1 MKHNRITSLG
11 SMLLV
16 IMLLSSCNSKETTTA
31 IRKNIEDA
39 VFASGYIEQENQ
51 YTVSASADGI
61 LTTIPVSEGDI
72 ITSNTTIAVIKS
84 DVQNNQVADAMAVY
98 NDAVTNASANASIL
112 QQIQTKINQA
122 KTQLALDKPN
132 YERYKDLLAKNSVSR
147 LDFEKAELQH
157 KASQN
162 NLLGLQDS
170 YKATKSD
177 LKLNEKRSLMQVNT
191 QKTILDDYQLNSS
204 ISGTVINVFKKQ
216 GELIRRGEAVAEI
229 GSGVFIIKLFA
240 AEDDIKKVNLK
251 QAVAVHL
258 NTYPDK
264 VFNAKISKIY
274 PSFNTI
280 EQSYVVEAQ
289 FDQLPEK
296 IFSGSQLQA
305 NIETGSSKSVLVI
318 PSSYMLRESY
328 VLLDGG
334 EERKVVAGR
343 KNIDWTEVISGI
355 TEQDIIEKPKK

>member
-1 MKHNRITSLG
+1 MKKNRTVILWCMVLSL
-11 SMLLV
+11 S
-16 IMLLSSCNSKETTTA
+16 IFSSCKQNETTTP

-39 VFASGYIEQENQ
+39 VFASGYIEQANQ
-51 YTVSASADGI
+51 FTVSSSVEGI
-61 LTTIPVSEGDI
+61 LQSIPVSEGDK
-72 ITSNTTIAVIKS
+72 ITKDAMVAVIKS
-84 DVQNNQVADAMAVY
+84 DVQDNQVADAMAVY
-98 NDAVTNASANASIL
+98 NDALNSASENASQL

-122 KTQLALDKPN
+122 REQLALDKAN
-132 YERYKDLLAKNSVSR
+132 YERYKDLRVKNSVSQ
-147 LDFEKAELQH
+147 LDFEKAELQYN
-157 KASQN
+157 ASQN
-162 NLLGLQDS
+162 NLLVLQNN
-170 YKATKSD
+170 YKEAASD
-177 LKLNEKRSLMQVNT
+177 LKLNEKRSLVQVNT
-191 QKTILDDYQLNSS
+191 QKAMLDDYRLTTS
-204 ISGTVINVFKKQ
+204 ISGSVINVFKKQ
-216 GELIRRGEAVAEI
+216 GELIRKGEAVAEI
-229 GSGVFIIKLFA
+229 GSGAFIIKLFV
-240 AEDDIKKVNLK
+240 AEDDIKKVNLE

-258 NTYPDK
+258 NTNPDK

-274 PSFNTI
+274 PSFNTT

-305 NIETGSSKSVLVI
+305 NIETGSSKNVLVI

-328 VLLDGG
+328 VLLNGG